1 MKKTILLTSM
11 IICFSFCLIACCPLL
26 GASYISPSALLNGDE
41 TLLKIFML
49 LRLPR
54 VLLGFFIGGI
64 LSLCGL
70 VFQALFKNSLAS
82 PDMLGVSSG
91 ASFGAV
97 VYIKLSAVS
106 SSLYGLKSGLSYS
119 AFIGALFAMLIL
131 FIALATKREATS
143 NAFLLLLGIVL
154 NFMFSALTMIV
165 QYSSGYID
173 TFRMMRWTMGG
184 LHAINFSPVLLVML
198 TALFSIFICL
208 LIAPALDLISCGDEL
223 AQTRGVN
230 VKAIKII
237 FLFVVSVSIA
247 IVVSISGPIGFVGL
261 MCPHITKLL
270 LHTNHRG
277 LALNSFF
284 IGGLFLVICDT
295 LARIVTSPQE
305 LPVGVVT
312 SCLGSLFL
320 LLLLFR
326 KRYFEEV

>member
-1 MKKTILLTSM
+1 MKKNIFISSLIILLS
-11 IICFSFCLIACCPLL
+11 IVFIVFCPLF
-26 GASYISPSALLNGDE
+26 GANFISPFALLARDDI
-41 TLLKIFML
+41 LLKIFVL

-70 VFQALFKNSLAS
+70 VFQALFRNSLAS

-97 VYIKLSAVS
+97 TYIKLCAASPFLY
-106 SSLYGLKSGLSYS
+106 SLKNCLSYF
-119 AFIGALFAMLIL
+119 AFLGAIMAMIIL
-131 FIALATKREATS
+131 FSVVAVKKEGAST
-143 NAFLLLLGIVL
+143 AFMLLLGIVL

-165 QYSSGYID
+165 QYSGGYID

-184 LHAINFSPVLLVML
+184 LHAINFSPILLVMI
-198 TALFSIFICL
+198 TAICCILLCL
-208 LIAPALDLISCGDEL
+208 LLAPTLDLILCGEEL

-230 VKAIKII
+230 VRGIKII
-237 FLFVVSVSIA
+237 FLLVVSVAIA
-247 IVVSISGPIGFVGL
+247 IVVSIAGPIGFVGL
-261 MCPHITKLL
+261 MCPHITKLI

-277 LALNSFF
+277 LTINSFF
-284 IGGLFLVICDT
+284 IGGSFLVICDT
-295 LARIVTSPQE
+295 LARVVTAPQE

-320 LLLLFR
+320 LFLLLR
-326 KRYFEEV
+326 K